1 MKKILLILF
10 VLIGSITYGQTVFT
24 QTFVDRCTGNV
35 TIVTANFVQGSA
47 TVAFYSKVRTFTYQQ
62 FLSGELT
69 QWLNETYT
77 WWDTLS
83 PCSTATQQAQQAQQ
97 TAQTAQQAAQT
108 ASTAASTASTAAS
121 TASTAGSTTSTP
133 PPTESSGSTETT
145 GGGETTE
152 SKTEETKTEETK
164 TEEKTEETKTEE
176 SSEEGGEESSEEKS
190 EEKKEEEKKEEKKKE
205 EEKKKKIKSM
215 APIQLKADM
224 MAMQTMLGSY
234 DGVISI
240 GASQTS
246 LFGDTTYGLNGMVWS
261 NLRQFSLNGSYTKI
275 NMVTPNVL
283 SIVHD
288 GHTHYGTDNFVSTKS
303 PLTPPRPY
311 VGSIDAFSLGYSNN
325 FGNESIVLSANKLKP
340 MGKWGTVGV
349 GVSMVNLFGEGK
361 YQMTMLGYNLL
372 YTNMVMVSP
381 RIQYTPAF
389 IWTQSPYMGK
399 FDLQNQLKGTQID
412 GMVILANSFTVRLT
426 RRFTFN
432 VGWTL
437 IKSTNKDMPSMNSFM
452 IGSKLPF

>member
-77 WWDTLS
+77 WWDALS

-164 TEEKTEETKTEE
+164 TEEKTEETKSEE
-176 SSEEGGEESSEEKS
+176 SSEEGSEESSEEKS

-234 DGVISI
+234 DGVISM

-288 GHTHYGTDNFVSTKS
+288 GHTHYGTGNFVSTKS

-372 YTNMVMVSP
+372 YTNIVNVSP
-381 RIQYTPAF
+381 RVTYAPAL
-389 IWTQSPYMGK
+389 IWTQTPYMGK

-432 VGWTL
+432 AGWTL